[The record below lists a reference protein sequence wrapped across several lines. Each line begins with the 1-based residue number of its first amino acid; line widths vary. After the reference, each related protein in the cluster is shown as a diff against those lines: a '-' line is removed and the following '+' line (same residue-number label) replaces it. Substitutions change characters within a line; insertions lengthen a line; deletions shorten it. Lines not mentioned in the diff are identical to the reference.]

1 MIYKVY
7 KIGYFFRTVH
17 PAVAAEVGFLLHRR
31 DGYCR
36 SCRGICC
43 YHHLSIRHGGAVPHW
58 DQNDSPC
65 GDGAFQFLP
74 TEGRKRNL
82 HGHHPV
88 RSDALPV
95 RDGNDGLCFRFLR
108 DIYDVRRDHRTGGR
122 LCPPAGTACL
132 VGPFSPS
139 GDSGHSDHPEE
150 WLHHQELLPEWHRR
164 WQPGFPDLRLCG

>member
-65 GDGAFQFLP
+65 GDGAFQLLP
-74 TEGRKRNL
+74 TEGRKRDL

-122 LCPPAGTACL
+122 LCPPCRYCL
-132 VGPFSPS
+132 SGGAFLSIRGFWPFGPS
-139 GDSGHSDHPEE
+139 GKTAVSSGAVSGVASSLAA
-150 WLHHQELLPEWHRR
+150 WLS
-164 WQPGFPDLRLCG
+164 GFTAL